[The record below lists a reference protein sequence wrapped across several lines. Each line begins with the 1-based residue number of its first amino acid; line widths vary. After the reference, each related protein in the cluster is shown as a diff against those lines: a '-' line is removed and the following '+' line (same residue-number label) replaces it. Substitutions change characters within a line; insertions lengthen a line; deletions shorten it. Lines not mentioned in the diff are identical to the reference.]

1 MQWKTRP
8 LGYFSYTVL
17 CCLCERGDQI
27 RSLPAWVSQFQFT
40 PLREGRHWAPSGL
53 SRISYFNSRPCERGD
68 KHSFVFA
75 WLHFLFQFTPLREG
89 RPMPQANMGI
99 KLAISIHAP
108 ARGATLQ
115 RSEYIGGN
123 RFQFTPLREGRLQQL
138 RLAAVSPLFQFTPLR
153 EGRRTVSST
162 RACLPLFQFTP
173 LREGRHGSRRR
184 SRAHEHFNS
193 RPCERGDPAP
203 ATAWRIGSYFNSR
216 PCERGDAKHI
226 LQHGKHFRF
235 QFTPLREGRLGKH
248 ALAKRSYRISIHA
261 PARGATIRMEAWN

>member
-1 MQWKTRP
+1 MCAFRP
-8 LGYFSYTVL
+8 CIS
-17 CCLCERGDQI
+17 
-27 RSLPAWVSQFQFT
+27 FT
-40 PLREGRHWAPSGL
+40 PKNTRHRSPTDLCNAVENQAAGLFFIYRFVLSLQEGRRP
-53 SRISYFNSRPCERGD
+53 SRPGGRRAPLISIHAPARGATGLTWM
-68 KHSFVFA
+68 HYP
-75 WLHFLFQFTPLREG
+75 WTLFQFTPLREG

-173 LREGRHGSRRR
+173 LREGRRRWGQGRR
-184 SRAHEHFNS
+184 SRPADFNS
-193 RPCERGDPAP
+193 RPCERGD
-203 ATAWRIGSYFNSR
+203 TAAAVDQ
-216 PCERGDAKHI
+216 ERMN
-226 LQHGKHFRF
+226 
-235 QFTPLREGRLGKH
+235 
-248 ALAKRSYRISIHA
+248 ISIHA
-261 PARGATIRMEAWN
+261 PARGATGAGCPHIKVILDFNSRPCERGDSSSAARP